1 MIAMA
6 VVTAFMLGLLV
17 GVWTGHQVILF
28 YKDLYERMFEANP
41 ELLELVRKK
50 QAASLTYK
58 QLIKRN
64 NLNN

>member
-28 YKDLYERMFEANP
+28 YKDLYERMFEANQ

-58 QLIKRN
+58 QLMKRN